1 MNVAFDI
8 RNALGLGE
16 EKQKIMNNER
26 SLPLVETSKDS
37 QPLPTVATSK
47 PRYIKLEQDH
57 KDLIE
62 MRQNLKDQAER
73 IRVSERLRI
82 EITKGL
88 KSGSNP
94 SDILLIALECI
105 GVMTGN
111 KIFYEQNARALNENR
126 KLITNGNG
134 I

>member
-1 MNVAFDI
+1 MNAAFDI
-8 RNALGLGE
+8 RNALGLE
-16 EKQKIMNNER
+16 TEQPKTVNNER
-26 SLPLVETSKDS
+26 NSPPVKTSPDS
-37 QPLPTVATSK
+37 NLKAATSK

-62 MRQNLKDQAER
+62 MQKNLKEQAER

-94 SDILLIALECI
+94 SNILLTALECI
-105 GVMTGN
+105 SLMTGD
-111 KIFYEQNARALNENR
+111 KLFYEQNMKALNENR
-126 KLITNGNG
+126 KQKGYGNEL
-134 I
+134 